1 MPGVDKKIKIVI
13 VILIIVGLAVILF
26 FPDILNNLLGEGFR
40 RHYNYPYWSRYN
52 YYNYYDYYDYPFY
65 TNYLY
70 YPYPWYYQPC
80 MQTAQGNI
88 ICDKRTL

>member
-1 MPGVDKKIKIVI
+1 MPGTNKLIKTTIIILILIVI
-13 VILIIVGLAVILF
+13 AIVIF
-26 FPDILNNLLGEGFR
+26 FPETLSNILGEGFR
-40 RHYNYPYWSRYN
+40 RHYNFPYWRYRN

-80 MQTAQGNI
+80 MQTAGGEI
-88 ICDKRTL
+88 ICDKRSL